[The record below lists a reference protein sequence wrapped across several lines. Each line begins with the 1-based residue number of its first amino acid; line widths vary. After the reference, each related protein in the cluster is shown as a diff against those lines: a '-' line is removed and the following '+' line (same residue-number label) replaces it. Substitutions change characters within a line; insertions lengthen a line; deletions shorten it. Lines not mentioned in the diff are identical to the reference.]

1 MTTPTPEHVLISPY
15 GNRFYELKDSA
26 ENMIK
31 YGCTFSH
38 LEWPAWAWPGGYPIY
53 YVTRD
58 GGCLCPTCA
67 NENMNLTLDK
77 DYDQWCI
84 VGQEINY
91 EDNDLQCDNCYAKI
105 GAAYA
110 GEQQP

>member
-1 MTTPTPEHVLISPY
+1 MTTPSPEHVLVSEH
-15 GNRFYELKDSA
+15 GGLFYEGRGSA

-38 LEWPAWAWPGGYPIY
+38 LEWPAWAWPGGYPIAY
-53 YVTRD
+53 YTRD

-84 VGQEINY
+84 VAQEINY
-91 EDNDLQCDNCYAKI
+91 EDNDLQCDNCSERIAP
-105 GAAYA
+105 AYA
-110 GEQQP
+110 EEG